1 MHTQKTQPE
10 KQRLQASAIAMIE
23 MFLIAVGFIGMGV
36 SFFYI
41 AYLLLI
47 VVEAFC

>member
-1 MHTQKTQPE
+1 MHTQKTQSE
-10 KQRLQASAIAMIE
+10 KQRLQTCAVAMIE
-23 MFLIAVGFIGMGV
+23 MFLIAIGFIGMGV

-47 VVEAFC
+47 IVEAFC